1 RGRCAVDVRASAYW
15 GQGKS
20 PESPPDP
27 AAGQG
32 ELIWVDRVVAAIPC
46 TAAHRVAIER
56 LQPHPAALES
66 WEVGPVRA
74 TARIGSDRETVEV
87 VFHGSISVTFR
98 DPDGDLHRAKR
109 SFQVR
114 RGLLVPPVPPSWRVH
129 VQAGGSP
136 GRGSLERVPG
146 AVGFRGD
153 IHLVALVR
161 SEEHTSELQSR
172 EK

>member
-1 RGRCAVDVRASAYW
+1 RRPPRILPWSKAPAARRGLGHGARPPAIRIAVSPCPRGVAPPEPLPGRGRRLPGVGRAPPDGERGRCAVDVRASAYW
-15 GQGKS
+15 VQGKS

-27 AAGQG
+27 VAGQG

-87 VFHGSISVTFR
+87 VFHGSISV
-98 DPDGDLHRAKR
+98 
-109 SFQVR
+109 
-114 RGLLVPPVPPSWRVH
+114 
-129 VQAGGSP
+129 
-136 GRGSLERVPG
+136 
-146 AVGFRGD
+146 
-153 IHLVALVR
+153 
-161 SEEHTSELQSR
+161 
-172 EK
+172 